1 MRYTKY
7 RKIRKIR
14 KHSTKKYKRK
24 DKTQKRRKKSKHI
37 KGGGFGTP
45 NPGPF
50 IGPPW
55 NSSNSNT
62 GNYYSIGVPIGVGG
76 LHPFSGDIA
85 SNNCVSGG
93 PRY

>member
-7 RKIRKIR
+7 KKIRKR
-14 KHSTKKYKRK
+14 NTKKSKQK
-24 DKTQKRRKKSKHI
+24 DKTKKRRKKSKQI

-45 NPGPF
+45 YPGPF

-55 NSSNSNT
+55 NSSNTT

-76 LHPFSGDIA
+76 LNPFYGEIA

-93 PRY
+93 PRH